1 MDVAHFDPNQS
12 VSFFH
17 DGKPGFPAG
26 KSLPWGR
33 QASLE
38 RGEDSARAVDAHT
51 PAPKWTADC
60 MGKLVN
66 VVAAD
71 RFGEIRRNVVA
82 VACIAYVQPL
92 CKGK

>member
-1 MDVAHFDPNQS
+1 M
-12 VSFFH
+12 
-17 DGKPGFPAG
+17 
-26 KSLPWGR
+26 
-33 QASLE
+33 
-38 RGEDSARAVDAHT
+38 AVDAHK